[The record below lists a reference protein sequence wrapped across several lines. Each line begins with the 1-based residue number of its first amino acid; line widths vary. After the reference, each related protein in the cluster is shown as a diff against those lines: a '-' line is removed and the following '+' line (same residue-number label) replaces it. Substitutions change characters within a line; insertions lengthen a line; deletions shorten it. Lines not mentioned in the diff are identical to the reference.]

1 MGWRMVAKGLVQKG
15 VLTDNPIVYQILGIC
30 SALAVTNRFENA
42 LLMGL
47 SLTFVVTGSSVLI
60 SALRRI
66 IPKRTRMILEVTII
80 ASFVIIV
87 DMVLK
92 AYAWEAAKVMGA
104 YVALII
110 TNCIVMG
117 RAEAFAIANPVR
129 ASFLD
134 ALGNG
139 LGYTW
144 VLLAIAL
151 VREVLGT
158 GHIVFTTLAQGVIP
172 IFPAALVRA
181 MDGQFPLLLILPP
194 GAFLMLGLLIW
205 IVKAAQGPGREV

>member
-1 MGWRMVAKGLVQKG
+1 MAARGLVRKG
-15 VLTDNPIVYQILGIC
+15 ALTDNPIVYQILGVC

-42 LLMGL
+42 LLMGV
-47 SLTFVVTGSSVLI
+47 SLTFVVAGSSALV
-60 SALRRI
+60 SALRHI
-66 IPKRTRMILEVTII
+66 IPKRTRMILEMLII
-80 ASFVIIV
+80 ATFVIIV
-87 DMVLK
+87 DLALK

-134 ALGNG
+134 AVGNG

-158 GHIVFTTLAQGVIP
+158 GKILFTTLAHAEVP
-172 IFPAALVRA
+172 VVPAALIRA
-181 MDGQFPLLLILPP
+181 IDGQFPLLLILPP
-194 GAFLMLGLLIW
+194 GAFLVLGVLIW
-205 IVKAAQGPGREV
+205 IVKALQGPGREV